1 MEFQFWKIER
11 QIDYNLIFGCE
22 FSDLFIHYNI
32 RVATI
37 KPTMGKFGVSILSYE
52 LSIICCHIDR

>member
-37 KPTMGKFGVSILSYE
+37 KPTMGKFGVSI
-52 LSIICCHIDR
+52 CHMNCQLFAVT